1 MKFIIVGG
9 GCYGTFYTQQLLKA
23 RDAGAVQLE
32 RIVVVDRNEAPRART
47 DVGADPDV
55 EYLRSD
61 WDRFFDE
68 YFNGSICD
76 PADQFVPSPFNPHL
90 GLAWLTRLVRQSGN
104 YELDL
109 EDFSVLPATPYRE
122 QRAHGTLVA
131 SHADWIC
138 PVHCVE
144 PETCPKTRGPRHWDM
159 DLTARALADQ
169 LAGHGQKVDE
179 VHLFHCH
186 HVTYGVGAYPAS
198 ELLAARDALFTSL
211 AERGSVRF
219 LIGTVSR
226 CHGAM
231 HLLAVRRGMVTVS
244 PNTFLALNTQS
255 MARVDEREQP
265 ENGFAG
271 RG

>member
-1 MKFIIVGG
+1 MNFIVLGG

-23 RDAGAVQLE
+23 RDASAVQFQ
-32 RIVVVDRNEAPRART
+32 RIVVVDHNEEPRTRREIQPGPQIEF
-47 DVGADPDV
+47 V
-55 EYLRSD
+55 RSD
-61 WDRFFDE
+61 WNRFFDD
-68 YFNGSICD
+68 YFSSSAVD
-76 PADQFVPSPFNPHL
+76 PADLFVPSPFNPHL
-90 GLAWLTRLVRQSGN
+90 GLAWLTRLVQRSGD
-104 YELDL
+104 YAFEL
-109 EDFSVLPATPYRE
+109 EDFSALPPTPYRE

-159 DLTARALADQ
+159 DRTARE
-169 LAGHGQKVDE
+169 LAGTLAGQGQPVED

-186 HVTYGVGAYPAS
+186 HVTYGVGAYPAA
-198 ELLAARDALFTSL
+198 ELLAARDALLGTI
-211 AERGSVRF
+211 AERGAARF

-244 PNTFLALNTQS
+244 DNSLLCASRPQHGA
-255 MARVDEREQP
+255 
-265 ENGFAG
+265 
-271 RG
+271 